1 MRSNNRLPIAD
12 TNFNLGLDSRTVA
25 RIRTCVV
32 RLRFFRPKQAKEP
45 AFFRRLGRLHF
56 VF

>member
-32 RLRFFRPKQAKEP
+32 RLRFFRPKQTKEST
-45 AFFRRLGRLHF
+45 FFRRLGRLHF
-56 VF
+56 IF